1 MWQITGI
8 LGIALALTG
17 GAFKLHVDKSKAEKE
32 SLQTSLNQAVLNQEI
47 LEGQI
52 ASLNE
57 TIQKQEQAYD
67 DVFQRLDVMREENQK
82 AQAEVEDMRK
92 KFAKH
97 DLTVLSLRKP
107 ALIEK
112 IINKGTAEVLN
123 DFETITASSAD
134 I

>member
-8 LGIALALTG
+8 LGIALVLTG
-17 GAFKLHVDKSKAEKE
+17 GAFKLHVDKSAAEKE
-32 SLQTSLNQAVLNQEI
+32 SLRTSLKQAVSNQEI

-57 TIQKQEQAYD
+57 TIQKQEEAYD
-67 DVFQRLDVMREENQK
+67 DVFRRLDVMRDENQR
-82 AQAEVEDMRK
+82 AQEEVEDMRK